1 MSEPITNRPADY
13 KPHKLTLTNRLNML
27 KDTMID
33 WVYYTPIQWY
43 HNVKRMIYWLP
54 VIWNDRDY
62 DCSFFYKIVDHKLKS
77 VENDSENWHW
87 VGCHEQTKKIKQIRQ
102 WIEKANADEFDLI
115 EDEYQDFID
124 KYGELVS
131 WTKPTEGSSMFEFH
145 LAHEKCVD
153 QKMADE
159 ANQQYLKLCEL
170 AQQRHNMYRNR
181 VWKSIGKHIDRWWD

>member
-1 MSEPITNRPADY
+1 M
-13 KPHKLTLTNRLNML
+13 
-27 KDTMID
+27 
-33 WVYYTPIQWY
+33 
-43 HNVKRMIYWLP
+43 P

-62 DCSFFYKIVDHKLKS
+62 DHNSLYKIVDHKLASIEQASK
-77 VENDSENWHW
+77 NWHW
-87 VGCHEQTKKIKQIRQ
+87 VGNKDQTKKIGEIRH
-102 WIEKANADEFDLI
+102 WIENANADEFDLI

-131 WTKPTEGSSMFEFH
+131 STKPIEGSSMFEFH